1 MFTGIIEGQ
10 GEVLS
15 VNLFDNQARFR
26 IKPLFSIQD
35 CKRGESIAING
46 VCLTVEDCSKDWFE
60 VYASTETL
68 NVTNLK
74 SITKGK
80 NVNLER
86 SLMTGQRLGGHFV
99 TGHVDSLAKV
109 SKITQ
114 AASSRIFYLE
124 FDKKFNDLL
133 VAKGSVALDG
143 VSLTVN
149 QCGDGFFTVNII
161 PETLEITTLSKWT
174 VGYQANMET
183 DLIGKYVQRKLG
195 YKEDSSKLNVEFL
208 QQHGYL

>member
-1 MFTGIIEGQ
+1 MFTGIVEGQ

-15 VNLFDNQARFR
+15 ANFFDNQARFR

-46 VCLTVEDCSKDWFE
+46 VCLTVEGCTESWFE
-60 VYASTETL
+60 VYASAETL
-68 NVTNLK
+68 NLTNLK
-74 SITKGK
+74 TMTKGK

-86 SLMTGQRLGGHFV
+86 ALMAGQRLGGHFV
-99 TGHVDSLAKV
+99 TGHVDTLAKI
-109 SKITQ
+109 SKVNQ

-124 FDKKFNDLL
+124 FDKKFNDFL

-161 PETLEITTLSKWT
+161 PETLQVTTLSKWII
-174 VGYQANMET
+174 GYEANMET

-195 YKEDSSKLNVEFL
+195 YKENSSKLNVEFL